1 MSRKCDSE
9 LFENGQAEANGTATA
24 KPPAPKPSNPFDLS
38 ALRLSQDFVTNVG
51 GEKLLTIVPVR
62 KPNKEHWSRVH
73 PGEDY
78 RLDTLILELK
88 EESESY
94 LLAKSLHELYG
105 SEPTIRAVTIF
116 TAIARNG
123 DAFLWPIPLPSPD
136 GKDNDWHRSAR
147 EAARL
152 AMERWVRVTSSR
164 SLGAYETTI
173 TRAELPEPN
182 WPNKSF
188 QELIDIAFRDR
199 MIDSIDHPVLKRLRG
214 EA

>member
-1 MSRKCDSE
+1 MSRKSESE
-9 LFENGQAEANGTATA
+9 LFENGRAEANGTPTA
-24 KPPAPKPSNPFDLS
+24 DPPAPKPADPFDPA
-38 ALRLSQDFVTNVG
+38 ALRLSQDFVVNVA
-51 GEKLLTIVPVR
+51 GEKVLNTVPVK
-62 KPNKEHWSRVH
+62 KPSKEHWCRVY
-73 PGEDY
+73 PSEEY
-78 RLDTLILELK
+78 RLDTLVLELK
-88 EESESY
+88 EDSEVY
-94 LLAKSLHELYG
+94 LLSRDLQHLMG
-105 SEPTIRAVTIF
+105 TEPTLRAVTLF
-116 TAIARNG
+116 TAITRNG
-123 DAFLWPIPLPSPD
+123 DVFLWPIPLPAPD

-152 AMERWVRVTSSR
+152 ASERWVRVTSSR

-188 QELIDIAFRDR
+188 HELLKIAFRDR